1 MGVGVDE
8 LDVLVK
14 VHWLLFE
21 EEVVDALVTFTEVH
35 AGACAFSLGEVD
47 GVTSV
52 ESVHSLGQLWEELED
67 LINCLLV
74 VGVGVLHH
82 ILAKVADEVGFSEVF
97 VNNSSIGECGEAS
110 NKCRF
115 HM

>member
-1 MGVGVDE
+1 M
-8 LDVLVK
+8 
-14 VHWLLFE
+14 
-21 EEVVDALVTFTEVH
+21 DAFVTFTEVH

-47 GVTSV
+47 GVASV
-52 ESVHSLGQLWEELED
+52 ECVHSLGELWEELED
-67 LINCLLV
+67 LINFLLV

-82 ILAKVADEVGFSEVF
+82 ILTKVAYEVGFSEVF

-115 HM
+115 HT